1 MDMPVIRAGDPRA
14 AEMPGVAP
22 LLTTEAVQITLNYP
36 ELPGNVRKLVVEAGG
51 HVGLPAV
58 VRNQSGIVDNY
69 ELQVRGMPAEWW
81 NVTPPSVYLVPFGA
95 PSGTYEEQVQ
105 INFHPPRSAEAE
117 ARLWDVEVVAVSR
130 AQNEVAG
137 TTDGKVEITPYEQLE
152 SELRPLVVTGRR
164 RGEFALMV
172 RNRANAPLDTEITAV
187 DTANALTF
195 QFAKQRFI
203 AEPGRRDGTTFKA
216 KAKRTLWIGRPTDRR
231 FDIVAKGV
239 TSETATTRPITGTF
253 RQKPVIPFWVPIV
266 IPALI
271 AGAILA
277 YSLIPKKTT
286 VPVLRGRTAAAAL
299 VLLQK
304 AHLKAATNPPQ
315 EVPNRH
321 IARGRVVSQTPSA
334 GSHVKNNTVVT
345 FTIAEPLVPNLLG
358 KNQSQ
363 AKLTL
368 GGRGLVLSTSPPDTK
383 ISKKPP
389 GTIIGQV
396 PGAGRPARTGSQV
409 SIIVAIGTGLK
420 KVPNVVG
427 LTLPA
432 ADAALRSAGL
442 SIVLPTV
449 PPNQDPTKVTIA
461 SQIPTAD
468 ETVKSG
474 QPVQVFLVPPPKP
487 PPTKHTG
494 PKKLAVVGASAS
506 AAAAAV
512 AAAGGTPV
520 IVKQFDVAK
529 PGTVISAPTQVSPG
543 QQAQIVVSAGYPQ
556 IAYSDGRSILLMNG
570 ATGAGSAAI
579 AKSGD
584 AEDEPA
590 WQPNG
595 TLVAYRRG
603 PTGNPNQGQIWMTD
617 LSKGATSARP
627 MTAGPD
633 DRRPAFSPNGKVI
646 AFIRRTPTST
656 GGTDG
661 DLCFVSIASTLHQ
674 GVCIKDPNFSVDR
687 PTWSPDGR
695 AILVVAVDPANPNQ
709 TELGEYTT
717 ANPNSPNTQ
726 DWVWQGLVTD
736 KMHGTKPGEGI
747 LFAAFAP
754 DGKTVALVAN
764 WGVQNTSLFKIF
776 TATWAGGQLGT
787 PTPVAP
793 AIRACEVAWRSDSQ
807 ELVVTQADNCNSGQG
822 AIVRVKLSDPGTVT
836 TLRAA
841 GGQNPTW
848 QPITLQ

>member
-1 MDMPVIRAGDPRA
+1 M
-14 AEMPGVAP
+14 
-22 LLTTEAVQITLNYP
+22 
-36 ELPGNVRKLVVEAGG
+36 
-51 HVGLPAV
+51 
-58 VRNQSGIVDNY
+58 
-69 ELQVRGMPAEWW
+69 
-81 NVTPPSVYLVPFGA
+81 
-95 PSGTYEEQVQ
+95 
-105 INFHPPRSAEAE
+105 
-117 ARLWDVEVVAVSR
+117 
-130 AQNEVAG
+130 
-137 TTDGKVEITPYEQLE
+137 
-152 SELRPLVVTGRR
+152 
-164 RGEFALMV
+164 
-172 RNRANAPLDTEITAV
+172 
-187 DTANALTF
+187 
-195 QFAKQRFI
+195 
-203 AEPGRRDGTTFKA
+203 
-216 KAKRTLWIGRPTDRR
+216 
-231 FDIVAKGV
+231 
-239 TSETATTRPITGTF
+239 
-253 RQKPVIPFWVPIV
+253 PIV
-266 IPALI
+266 VPALI

-286 VPVLRGRTAAAAL
+286 VPSLRGRTAAAAL

-304 AHLKAATNPPQ
+304 SHLKAATNPPR
-315 EVPNRH
+315 EVPNKH
-321 IARGRVVSQTPSA
+321 IARGRVVSQTPKA

-363 AKLTL
+363 AKLIL
-368 GGRGLVLSTSPPDTK
+368 GGRGLVLSTSPPETK
-383 ISKKPP
+383 ISRKPP

-396 PGAGRPARTGSQV
+396 PGSGRPARTGAQV
-409 SIIVAIGTGLK
+409 SIIVAIGTGLE

-427 LTLPA
+427 LTLAA
-432 ADAALRSAGL
+432 ADATLRSGGL
-442 SIVLPTV
+442 TIVLPTV
-449 PPNQDPTKVTIA
+449 PPSQDPTKVTIA
-461 SQIPTAD
+461 SQIPTAG

-556 IAYSDGRSILLMNG
+556 IAYSDGKSILAMNG
-570 ATGAGSAAI
+570 ANGSTTGVI

-584 AEDEPA
+584 AQDEPT
-590 WQPNG
+590 WQPDG

-603 PTGNPNQGQIWMTD
+603 PSNDPNTGKIWMTD

-646 AFIRRTPTST
+646 AFIRRTPTSS
-656 GGTDG
+656 GGSDG
-661 DLCFVSIASTLHQ
+661 DLCFVSVASTLRQ
-674 GVCIKDPNFSVDR
+674 GVCIKDPSFSVDR

-695 AILVVAVDPANPNQ
+695 AILVVAVDPKDANQ
-709 TELGEYTT
+709 SELGEYTT
-717 ANPNSPNTQ
+717 ANPNSPNTK

-736 KMHGTKPGEGI
+736 KMHGTKAGEGI
-747 LFAAFAP
+747 LFAAFSP

-776 TATWAGGQLGT
+776 TAAWAGGQLGT

-807 ELVVTQADNCNSGQG
+807 ELVVTQADSCNSGQG

-848 QPITLQ
+848 QPITLS

>member
-1 MDMPVIRAGDPRA
+1 
-14 AEMPGVAP
+14 
-22 LLTTEAVQITLNYP
+22 VQ
-36 ELPGNVRKLVVEAGG
+36 KLVVEAGG
-51 HVGLPAV
+51 HVPLPAV

-69 ELQVRGMPAEWW
+69 EIQVKGMPDEWW

-95 PSGTYEEQVQ
+95 PSGTYEQEVV

-117 ARLWDVEVVAVSR
+117 AKLWDVEVVAVSR

-137 TTDGKVEITPYEQLE
+137 TTPGKIEITPYEQLE
-152 SELRPLVVTGRR
+152 SELRPLLVTGRR
-164 RGEFALMV
+164 RAEFALMV
-172 RNRANAPLDTEITAV
+172 RNRANAPLDTEISAV
-187 DTANALTF
+187 DSANALTF
-195 QFAKQRFI
+195 EFAKQRFI

-216 KAKRTLWIGRPTDRR
+216 KAKHFLWIGRPTDRR
-231 FDIVAKGV
+231 FDIVAKGA
-239 TSETATTRPITGTF
+239 TSETAATRPITGTF
-253 RQKPVIPFWVPIV
+253 RQKPLIPFWVPIV

-277 YSLIPKKTT
+277 YSLLPKKTT
-286 VPVLRGRTAAAAL
+286 VPALRGRTAAAAL
-299 VLLQK
+299 VVLQK
-304 AHLKAATNPPQ
+304 AHLKAATNPPR

-321 IARGRVVSQTPSA
+321 IARGRIVSQTPKA

-363 AKLTL
+363 AKLIL
-368 GGRGLVLSTSPPDTK
+368 GGRGLVLSSSPPQTK
-383 ISKKPP
+383 ISKQPP
-389 GTIIGQV
+389 GTVIGQV
-396 PGAGRPARTGSQV
+396 PGAGRPARTGAQV
-409 SIIVAIGTGLK
+409 SIIVAIGNSLR

-432 ADAALRSAGL
+432 ADAALRTAGL

-461 SQIPTAD
+461 SQIPTAG

-487 PPTKHTG
+487 PPTKHVG
-494 PKKLAVVGASAS
+494 PKKLAIVGASAS

-529 PGTVISAPTQVSPG
+529 PGTVISAPSQVSAG
-543 QQAQIVVSAGYPQ
+543 QEAQIVVSAGYPQ
-556 IAYSDGRSILLMNG
+556 IAYSDGKSILAMNG
-570 ATGAGSAAI
+570 ANGSTTAVI

-584 AEDEPA
+584 AQDEPA

-595 TLVAYRRG
+595 SLVAYRRG
-603 PTGNPNQGQIWMTD
+603 PAGDPNSGKIWVTD
-617 LSKGATSARP
+617 LSKGATSAHP

-646 AFIRRTPTST
+646 AFIRRTPTSA

-661 DLCFVSIASTLHQ
+661 DLCFVAAASTLRQ
-674 GVCIKDPNFSVDR
+674 GVCITDSNFSVDR

-695 AILVVAVDPANPNQ
+695 AILVVTVDPKDANQ

-717 ANPNSPNTQ
+717 ASPSSPNTK

-747 LFAAFAP
+747 LFAAFSP

-764 WGVQNTSLFKIF
+764 WAETNLSLFKIF

-787 PTPVAP
+787 PTAVTP
-793 AIRACEVAWRSDSQ
+793 AIRACEVAWRGDSG
-807 ELVVTQADNCNSGQG
+807 ELAVTQSDNCSSGQG

-841 GGQNPTW
+841 GAQNPTW
-848 QPITLQ
+848 QPITLG